1 MMAGLVANTLVLLA
15 VYWRILSET
24 SSPPNPAEEP
34 RIAELELQDDVL
46 QEVRSNATESTLIP
60 STSSEPPIDP
70 RATSSRLQHQLLQ
83 AWRFLKLQTSRLWK
97 SRVYLVTLGMLAA
110 LLAGLS
116 VPWTAITV
124 AVFLMVLDFQDS
136 SPTLDKVIIYA
147 SCISQLCYITSCNS
161 QTYLMTNFLK
171 FMST

>member
-1 MMAGLVANTLVLLA
+1 MMAGLATNTLVLLA

-24 SSPPNPAEEP
+24 SSPPNPEAD
-34 RIAELELQDDVL
+34 LELQDDVL
-46 QEVRSNATESTLIP
+46 QEVRSNATESTLLP

-136 SPTLDKVIIYA
+136 SPTLDKVIHV
-147 SCISQLCYITSCNS
+147 C
-161 QTYLMTNFLK
+161 FLYFTIMLHYK
-171 FMST
+171 LQ